1 VNFRGVLP
9 KVGPGGFKRF
19 VLPAELGQQ
28 LAVDF
33 LEIVTRP
40 VSELALPIK
49 SAPAFHPGQ
58 GLIRFL
64 SG

>member
-1 VNFRGVLP
+1 VLP